1 MSYIKIIFVTLLL
14 NLIINIKAYTVSNL
28 KNKKFIFTE
37 TDDTYLYED
46 TEYLYHLFNLTTIM
60 EKYKQIEYRSF
71 GRTQQDII
79 NENRISNL
87 IEQTISHSIQKRSIN
102 ILGTIIKFIT
112 GTPDHD
118 DLIEIKTH
126 LNEII
131 ENNNQQESNSHFEQ
145 LVSKADPQSISTSL
159 VISETFK
166 GIRNPIRNYKFCKD
180 RKLLV

>member
-1 MSYIKIIFVTLLL
+1 
-14 NLIINIKAYTVSNL
+14 
-28 KNKKFIFTE
+28 
-37 TDDTYLYED
+37 
-46 TEYLYHLFNLTTIM
+46 M

-131 ENNNQQESNSHFEQ
+131 ENNNQQRVLTHTLN
-145 LVSKADPQSISTSL
+145 
-159 VISETFK
+159 
-166 GIRNPIRNYKFCKD
+166 N
-180 RKLLV
+180 